1 MLVKIWMN
9 QKHLEKQVGIAN
21 ISVKAQYYSSE
32 LKKNW
37 DAKNKSVEFINPI
50 EFLLKTL

>member
-1 MLVKIWMN
+1 MVLRLYNMLVKIWMN

-32 LKKNW
+32 LNKN
-37 DAKNKSVEFINPI
+37 EMR
-50 EFLLKTL
+50 KTRVWNLSIP

>member
-21 ISVKAQYYSSE
+21 ISVKAQYCSSE
-32 LKKNW
+32 LKK
-37 DAKNKSVEFINPI
+37 K
-50 EFLLKTL
+50 